1 MPLTQGGECGAG
13 GADCY
18 SQCAHWLRN
27 DSFLQGVRCEP
38 GRATARVAPTG
49 VGWGSAYETGRC
61 GAQIQRRRWRKK
73 QNERVAAFKI
83 TSVRRGAAQ
92 NFWAPQQGYRPL
104 RKHNKRCGAGGAD
117 CHSQCTHW
125 LRNDSFLQGVRCKT
139 RRADIGI
146 GPFGSMARGT
156 VQEDADCHSQCAH
169 WLRNDSFLQGVR
181 CKTRRAD
188 IGIGP
193 FGSMARGARGAGER
207 KKTKGHRLL
216 PAPLLC
222 GRMGQLHSLACLF
235 CSWFWVLFW
244 F

>member
-61 GAQIQRRRWRKK
+61 GAQIERRRWRKK

-83 TSVRRGAAQ
+83 TSVCRRAAQ
-92 NFWAPQQGYRPL
+92 KFWAPQQGYRPL

-117 CHSQCTHW
+117 CHSQC
-125 LRNDSFLQGVRCKT
+125 
-139 RRADIGI
+139 
-146 GPFGSMARGT
+146 
-156 VQEDADCHSQCAH
+156 AH
-169 WLRNDSFLQGVR
+169 WLRNDSFLQGAR